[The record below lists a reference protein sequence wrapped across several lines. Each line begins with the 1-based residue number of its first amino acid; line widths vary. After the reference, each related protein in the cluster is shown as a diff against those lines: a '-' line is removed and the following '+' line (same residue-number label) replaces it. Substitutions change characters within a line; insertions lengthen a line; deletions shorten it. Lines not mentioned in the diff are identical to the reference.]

1 MCVCVCGR
9 FFESPSALGLGPT
22 KRGIPSAVSKEAL
35 LMRDNKAQRHTSEK
49 GSRGSRCEISH
60 LFGGAPCPKA
70 GKEKV
75 DSLLLCERHAL
86 EVKLEGQIECW
97 GGILFHI
104 DLWSREARR
113 REREDV
119 VGLLEVQR
127 DQATSAR
134 QLARTD
140 LDRLRS
146 TDTSLGALGTL
157 GSAEEVLKRSPLK
170 RDPPP
175 LPPRGAPQLVRG
187 LRRHRRR

>member
-1 MCVCVCGR
+1 
-9 FFESPSALGLGPT
+9 
-22 KRGIPSAVSKEAL
+22 
-35 LMRDNKAQRHTSEK
+35 MRENKAQRHTSEK
-49 GSRGSRCEISH
+49 RSPCQINH

-70 GKEKV
+70 AKENV
-75 DSLLLCERHAL
+75 DGLHLCERHAL
-86 EVKLEGQIECW
+86 EAKLEGQIECW

-104 DLWSREARR
+104 ELWSREARR

-127 DQATSAR
+127 DQAMSAR

-146 TDTSLGALGTL
+146 TDTSLGTL
-157 GSAEEVLKRSPLK
+157 GRAEVVLQRGPLK

-175 LPPRGAPQLVRG
+175 LPPRGAQPLFPG
-187 LRRHRRR
+187 LRGHRRR

>member
-1 MCVCVCGR
+1 
-9 FFESPSALGLGPT
+9 
-22 KRGIPSAVSKEAL
+22 
-35 LMRDNKAQRHTSEK
+35 MRENKAQRHTSDNR
-49 GSRGSRCEISH
+49 SPCQINH
-60 LFGGAPCPKA
+60 LFGGASCVEGA
-70 GKEKV
+70 KEKV

-104 DLWSREARR
+104 ELWSREARR

-127 DQATSAR
+127 AEAISAR
-134 QLARTD
+134 QRARTD

-146 TDTSLGALGTL
+146 RDTSLGAWGTL
-157 GSAEEVLKRSPLK
+157 GSAEEVLKRGPLK
-170 RDPPP
+170 RDPPR
-175 LPPRGAPQLVRG
+175 LPPTGARPLSRG

>member
-1 MCVCVCGR
+1 
-9 FFESPSALGLGPT
+9 
-22 KRGIPSAVSKEAL
+22 
-35 LMRDNKAQRHTSEK
+35 MRENKSQRHTSENR
-49 GSRGSRCEISH
+49 SPCEINH

-70 GKEKV
+70 GKENV
-75 DSLLLCERHAL
+75 DGLLLCERHAL
-86 EVKLEGQIECW
+86 EAKLEGQIECW

-127 DQATSAR
+127 AEAISAR
-134 QLARTD
+134 QRARTD

-146 TDTSLGALGTL
+146 TDTSLGTLGTV
-157 GSAEEVLKRSPLK
+157 GSAEEVLRRGPLK

-175 LPPRGAPQLVRG
+175 LPPTGARPLARG

>member
-1 MCVCVCGR
+1 
-9 FFESPSALGLGPT
+9 
-22 KRGIPSAVSKEAL
+22 
-35 LMRDNKAQRHTSEK
+35 MRENKPQRHSQEK
-49 GSRGSRCEISH
+49 GSRCEINH
-60 LFGGAPCPKA
+60 LFGGSPCPKA

-75 DSLLLCERHAL
+75 DTLLLCERHAL
-86 EVKLEGQIECW
+86 EAKLEGQIECW
-97 GGILFHI
+97 GGMLFHI

-127 DQATSAR
+127 AEAMSAR

-146 TDTSLGALGTL
+146 RDTSLGAWGTL

-170 RDPPP
+170 RSSLP
-175 LPPRGAPQLVRG
+175 LPPRGARPLARG
-187 LRRHRRR
+187 LGRLRRR

>member
-1 MCVCVCGR
+1 
-9 FFESPSALGLGPT
+9 
-22 KRGIPSAVSKEAL
+22 
-35 LMRDNKAQRHTSEK
+35 MRENKAQGHSQEK
-49 GSRGSRCEISH
+49 GSRGSRCEINH

-75 DSLLLCERHAL
+75 DSLLLCEKHAL

-97 GGILFHI
+97 GGMLFHI

-127 DQATSAR
+127 AEAMSAR

-146 TDTSLGALGTL
+146 RDTSLGAWRTL
-157 GSAEEVLKRSPLK
+157 GSEEVLKRSPLK
-170 RDPPP
+170 RSSLP
-175 LPPRGAPQLVRG
+175 LPPRGARPISRG
-187 LRRHRRR
+187 LRRLRRR

>member
-1 MCVCVCGR
+1 MWTLLRVASLRARPHKTGDTGCSGQR
-9 FFESPSALGLGPT
+9 EKAL
-22 KRGIPSAVSKEAL
+22 I
-35 LMRDNKAQRHTSEK
+35 MRENKAQGHTSEN
-49 GSRGSRCEISH
+49 RYPCQINH

-70 GKEKV
+70 AKENV
-75 DSLLLCERHAL
+75 DALHLCERHAL
-86 EVKLEGQIECW
+86 EAKLEGQIECW

-104 DLWSREARR
+104 ELWSREASR

-127 DQATSAR
+127 AEAISAR

-146 TDTSLGALGTL
+146 RDTSLGTL
-157 GSAEEVLKRSPLK
+157 GSAERVLTRGPLK
-170 RDPPP
+170 RVPLKRGSLP
-175 LPPRGAPQLVRG
+175 LPPTVARQLSLG